1 MANFHYNENA
11 DPSEDEVALY
21 YCESC
26 QVFHVTAGPMTLSL
40 DAHEFASFIDRA
52 TETYWE
58 QALRGKVQ
66 TTGVELRPVNLPLPE
81 STADAGH

>member
-11 DPSEDEVALY
+11 DPNEDEIALY
-21 YCESC
+21 YCDSC

-40 DAHEFASFIDRA
+40 DAHEFTAFIDRA

-66 TTGVELRPVNLPLPE
+66 ANGIDLRPLHSQSSE
-81 STADAGH
+81 TATEAGH